1 MKSDYLN
8 SVKKQFEM
16 YKVLGEKAMA
26 QVPDDKL
33 FWQYNEYSNSIA
45 TIEKHI
51 TGNMLSR
58 LTDFLTTDG

>member
-1 MKSDYLN
+1 MASMKSDYLN

-45 TIEKHI
+45 TIVKHI

-58 LTDFLTTDG
+58 